1 MYEESLKK
9 SSVERNQVKSRR
21 NSCKKSESLLGITGA
36 TTSITVSC
44 NTPDGSLE
52 RSVSSVAN

>member
-9 SSVERNQVKSRR
+9 SSIDRNQVKSRR
-21 NSCKKSESLLGITGA
+21 NSSKKLDTLQGITGA

-52 RSVSSVAN
+52 RSISSVAN